1 MRGFRGDADPPELY
15 LICRLHLPPYA
26 YHVTS
31 TPGDALVV
39 GGGIIGATSAFR
51 LARVGWRVTLFD
63 PDPGSGASY
72 AAAGMIAPSAEIAPG
87 EEENYQLQRGALSAW
102 RDLAHDLENVT
113 GESLDI
119 VEHGTLLVGFDASDR
134 RLVAQFEMVASS
146 YGVRPVRVTRTSHPD
161 FFQDV
166 TPRVSEGLYLEGDA
180 WLDPDQAMSLLA
192 SANGLL
198 GVTVVREEVVLA
210 GVEESHVEVTTTER
224 RGWGDIGVLAT
235 GARALPG
242 GVAQRADNVVRPVR
256 GMTVRVRG
264 VDRSDQPTLRAFV
277 RGRPL
282 YLVSR
287 PGGYCVLGAS
297 SDEQREL
304 AVEVGELQ
312 RLLRDA
318 LDILPSLE
326 SAALVETRQGL
337 RPASRSHSPFFEVID
352 GRWAW
357 LSGHYRHGVTL
368 APLAAHETLSFAE
381 SVT

>member
-1 MRGFRGDADPPELY
+1 M
-15 LICRLHLPPYA
+15 
-26 YHVTS
+26 TS

-51 LARVGWRVTLFD
+51 LARAGWRVTLFD
-63 PDPGSGASY
+63 PEPGSGASY

-87 EEENYQLQRGALSAW
+87 EEENYRLQRGALSAW
-102 RDLAHDLENVT
+102 RDLARSLEDVINET
-113 GESLDI
+113 LTI

-134 RLVAQFEMVASS
+134 RLVAQFETVAAT
-146 YGVRPVRVTRTSHPD
+146 YGVRPLRVTRASHPD
-161 FFQDV
+161 FFQGV
-166 TPRVSEGLYLEGDA
+166 SARVSEGLYLHGDA
-180 WLDPDQAMSLLA
+180 WLDPDEAMALLT
-192 SANGLL
+192 SAHAAL
-198 GVTVVREEVVLA
+198 GVSVVREEVVLA

-224 RGWGDIGVLAT
+224 RERGDIGVLAT

-242 GVAQRADNVVRPVR
+242 GVAQRAGHVVRPVR
-256 GMTVRVRG
+256 GMTVRVQG
-264 VDRSDQPTLRAFV
+264 VDRSEQPTLRAFV

-287 PGGYCVLGAS
+287 PGGYSVLGAS

-318 LDILPSLE
+318 LDLVPSLE

-337 RPASRSHSPFFEVID
+337 RPASRTLTPFCEVIE

-357 LSGHYRHGVTL
+357 LCGHYRHGVTL
-368 APLAAHETLSFAE
+368 APLAANEALSFAE
-381 SVT
+381 SVA